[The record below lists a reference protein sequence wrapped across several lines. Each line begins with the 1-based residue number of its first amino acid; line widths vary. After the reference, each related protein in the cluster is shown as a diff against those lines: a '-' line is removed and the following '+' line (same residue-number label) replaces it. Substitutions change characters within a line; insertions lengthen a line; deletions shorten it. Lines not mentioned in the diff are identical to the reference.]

1 MVIDQQTVYPCGLYD
16 ISLVNFS
23 VFFFIFYLNF
33 LVCNQQSDSN
43 FVFFSIA
50 LLSFCF
56 IFFSSCHRKQLKL
69 KLGYI
74 LFVLFGF
81 IAPKDL

>member
-43 FVFFSIA
+43 FVFFFIA

-56 IFFSSCHRKQLKL
+56 VFFFSCHRKQLKL
-69 KLGYI
+69 NLGYI